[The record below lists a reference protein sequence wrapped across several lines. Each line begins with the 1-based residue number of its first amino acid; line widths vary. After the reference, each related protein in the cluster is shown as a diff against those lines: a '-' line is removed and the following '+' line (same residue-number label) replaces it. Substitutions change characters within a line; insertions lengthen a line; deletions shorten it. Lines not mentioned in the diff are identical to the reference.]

1 MEETYRARQCQ
12 PTTAGHALLVDRD
25 GCRCGTGGGW
35 AFSLG
40 GAPPPPTV
48 DVANDTTPCRGGNV
62 TYVQVHKC
70 SGTSIQSA
78 MYARTCNEH
87 EPLVPCRGTDL
98 QAFLLRQECTR
109 GRKFGIG
116 SVWIMSD
123 GSPTRSHHSRHPIQ
137 YSLSYAILSRDFY
150 QRSSR

>member
-12 PTTAGHALLVDRD
+12 PTTAVHALLVDRD
-25 GCRCGTGGGW
+25 ACRCGTGGGW

-78 MYARTCNEH
+78 MYART
-87 EPLVPCRGTDL
+87 RAIRAT
-98 QAFLLRQECTR
+98 A
-109 GRKFGIG
+109 
-116 SVWIMSD
+116 MS
-123 GSPTRSHHSRHPIQ
+123 T
-137 YSLSYAILSRDFY
+137 SLSYRAEVRTYKHSF
-150 QRSSR
+150 